1 MGTAEAT
8 IIGASQAPAA
18 RARAA
23 TGGVLEIGEVGHR
36 QLSQED
42 PRNRASG
49 AVEWK

>member
-8 IIGASQAPAA
+8 TIGASQAPA
-18 RARAA
+18 ARAA